1 LCTHELSC
9 HQTLA
14 EGTMLPTL
22 EEQTAD
28 LPDATS
34 TMFERSIRIK
44 DEYDKKMR
52 KILMDQQRA
61 ALDLSKRVS

>member
-1 LCTHELSC
+1 
-9 HQTLA
+9 
-14 EGTMLPTL
+14 MLPTL

-61 ALDLSKRVS
+61 ALDLSKRVSWCTYGNPDVYYS

>member
-1 LCTHELSC
+1 
-9 HQTLA
+9 
-14 EGTMLPTL
+14 MLPTL